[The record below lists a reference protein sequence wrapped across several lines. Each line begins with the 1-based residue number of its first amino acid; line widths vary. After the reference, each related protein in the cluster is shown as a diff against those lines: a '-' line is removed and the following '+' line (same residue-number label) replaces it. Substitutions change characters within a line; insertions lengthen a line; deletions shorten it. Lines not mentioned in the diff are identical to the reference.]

1 MNLYGKKLEKIH
13 GAKIFALSPTSFCEF
28 WLLWILLTKIAKKSN
43 LFISWPI
50 LMKLLSKSTA
60 HQDDSENGVICQN
73 RLRNNKVGHAKSQ
86 WFGVSHIQNR
96 ENAVSTNTTMKES
109 SGICN
114 LMWKNLKKILAKFF
128 LLYLLSVFANLVIH
142 FVNTARLQM
151 CWIKE
156 NLNY

>member
-1 MNLYGKKLEKIH
+1 
-13 GAKIFALSPTSFCEF
+13 
-28 WLLWILLTKIAKKSN
+28 
-43 LFISWPI
+43 
-50 LMKLLSKSTA
+50 MKLLSKSTS

-114 LMWKNLKKILAKFF
+114 LM
-128 LLYLLSVFANLVIH
+128 
-142 FVNTARLQM
+142 
-151 CWIKE
+151 
-156 NLNY
+156 